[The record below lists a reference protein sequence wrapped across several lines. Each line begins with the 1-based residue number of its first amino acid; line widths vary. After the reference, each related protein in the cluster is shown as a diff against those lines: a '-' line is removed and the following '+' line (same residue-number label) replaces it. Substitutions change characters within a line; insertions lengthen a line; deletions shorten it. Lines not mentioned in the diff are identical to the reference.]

1 MKILLVDDTKKHRE
15 AGIADLTTL
24 GHEVVAHDNYESVLA
39 MRPET
44 LGSFDVALLDLLMP
58 TEYCGALGG
67 AGLEFL
73 GQPFAIGYV
82 LSVYLA
88 RSGVRFTVVATD
100 MNHHHHPAASL
111 MDTVTGSFRVN
122 NNRILWIHAPMK
134 EVDSV
139 WIKDWPIVL
148 TRILA
153 T

>member
-15 AGIADLTTL
+15 AGSADLMAL
-24 GHEVVAHDNYESVLA
+24 GHDVVAFDNYESVLA

-44 LGSFDVALLDLLMP
+44 LASFDVALLDLLMP

-82 LSVYLA
+82 LSVHLA
-88 RSGVRFTVVATD
+88 RSGVRHTAVATD

-111 MDTVTGSFRVN
+111 MDTVNGSFLVN
-122 NNRILWIHAPMK
+122 GNRILWTHAPMK
-134 EVDSV
+134 DVEGVRV
-139 WIKDWPIVL
+139 KDWSAVL
-148 TRILA
+148 TRVL
-153 T
+153 TT